1 MACLLAYYPACLGWP
16 GLGQQAVG
24 YWIQL
29 PAMLLCT
36 KVGALGLLESYLPIQ
51 NWVYWNLINRYK
63 NVLLAFSSQKLVN

>member
-1 MACLLAYYPACLGWP
+1 MACLRLPTTLPAWA
-16 GLGQQAVG
+16 GLGQRAVG

-51 NWVYWNLINRYK
+51 NWVYWNLIYICYVPTQK
-63 NVLLAFSSQKLVN
+63 FSSQKLVN